1 MKKLLSFAIAALLMT
16 GAAAPLTSCDSDDS
30 PEATISG
37 TGISD
42 PSTTNTIVVPFEGD
56 EVVFTFNAAANWTA
70 TTSDSWVTLLTT
82 SGKKGASTLRVKVP
96 ASTDKTNRL
105 ASIMINVAG
114 YKSKHIVKIR
124 QGEGENVGEFS
135 QINQVVYD
143 YMLANYL
150 WNEPISEL
158 KLNGTAN
165 YQTFFKSI
173 LDGVDSYDHLN
184 HDDGHWENG
193 VRDDYYSYIT
203 RSASGRS
210 RAFGETETGSG
221 ILYCSA
227 GFLDNTKT
235 SVALIPMIV
244 SPASSAYKAGIRRGS
259 LISSV
264 GGTKITESNVNTLY
278 SSLLKGNCTVET
290 VELVYNEQGQATGL
304 TSPTS
309 VTIGS
314 STYEDPAIYASKV
327 FTTNSGKKVAYLCY
341 MYFDKDYDTQLL
353 DIFNQFKQHGVDE
366 LILDLRYNG
375 GGHVIS
381 STVLATLIAGNNY
394 KDQVY
399 NHVTYNA
406 SRTAKGQEDFYRIG
420 NKSVPEEFKVYN
432 PIEQA
437 LSYSIGLKTIYVL
450 TTVDTASS
458 SELII
463 NGLRGLDI
471 DVRLIGMTTNGKNVG
486 MESRTTAPID
496 GYTYT
501 ITPITFYSQNAK
513 DFRDYSNGFTPD
525 VEVDEFKFP
534 TGDWG
539 TTDDPLFYFAMRW
552 IESGTKPVVSTSRAT
567 NQQISHIDLAA
578 NRGRKLT
585 KREGAIMI
593 GGQLD

>member
-96 ASTDKTNRL
+96 AATDKTNRL

-203 RSASGRS
+203 RNASGRS

-221 ILYCSA
+221 ILYCTA
-227 GFLDNTKT
+227 GFVDNAKT
-235 SVALIPMIV
+235 TVALIPLIV
-244 SPASSAYKAGIRRGS
+244 SPESSAYKAGIHRGS
-259 LISSV
+259 LITSV
-264 GGTKITESNVNTLY
+264 GGTKVTASNLNTLY

-290 VELVYNEQGQATGL
+290 VEFVYNEQGQVTGL

-309 VTIGS
+309 VTVS
-314 STYEDPAIYASKV
+314 STTYEDPAIYASKV
-327 FTTNSGKKVAYLCY
+327 ITTDSGKKVAYLCY

-513 DFRDYSNGFTPD
+513 DFRDYS
-525 VEVDEFKFP
+525 
-534 TGDWG
+534 
-539 TTDDPLFYFAMRW
+539 
-552 IESGTKPVVSTSRAT
+552 
-567 NQQISHIDLAA
+567 
-578 NRGRKLT
+578 
-585 KREGAIMI
+585 
-593 GGQLD
+593 